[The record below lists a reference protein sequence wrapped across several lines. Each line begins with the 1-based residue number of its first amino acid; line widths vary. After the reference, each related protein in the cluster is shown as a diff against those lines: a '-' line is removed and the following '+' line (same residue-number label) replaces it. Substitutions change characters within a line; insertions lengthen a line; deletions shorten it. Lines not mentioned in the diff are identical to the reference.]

1 MGGRSVDS
9 SHIEGPSQV
18 QTILLSDRLEVDIVV
33 VVDGYRPHPKIPDQV
48 DPMPRPIIQLS
59 VGAPELDAA
68 RPKLQMKV
76 QETLQHLES
85 KVVALSNERTRII
98 RTTRSKAISYKYN
111 CRS

>member
-18 QTILLSDRLEVDIVV
+18 QSVLLSDRLEVDIVV
-33 VVDGYRPHPKIPDQV
+33 VVNGHRPHPKISDQV
-48 DPMPRPIIQLS
+48 DPMPRPIVQLS

-68 RPKLQMKV
+68 WPKLQMKV

-85 KVVALSNERTRII
+85 KVVALSNERTKII
-98 RTTRSKAISYKYN
+98 TGGKGLIL
-111 CRS
+111 